1 MFNDIQV
8 GNLRPK
14 DKLYRVSDS
23 HGLCIEINPNGSKLW
38 RHRYRFNN
46 KATMMSLGTYPEVS
60 LLDARQARDRN
71 KQLLKQGLNP
81 KFTKIYNYRDNPD
94 EISFKG
100 MFFNWLNNKKEEW
113 TTGYAEDIL
122 QRANSYLLPIIGKMP
137 IDEIS
142 SPDMLKLL
150 LEIQDKG
157 FLDTLQKVKG
167 IANGVFSHSVG
178 MGIITVNPV
187 RDLPNDIFKKKPIKH
202 HATITDPHEIG
213 LLLNML
219 DKHIGS
225 DEVNAAL
232 TIAPH
237 VFLKPGELT
246 GLLWNEVDFHTRLI
260 RINANRMKTK
270 KVHFVPMSIQVLATL
285 KNLSQI
291 DTGSDYVFPTPRN
304 RNASITTN
312 ALLVAIRSLGI
323 DKFTFTTH
331 GFRSMA
337 STRLN
342 ELGYRVDIIELQ
354 LAHTQSNTVRV
365 VYNRNEHLEERRT
378 MMQDWSDYL
387 TTLKGIA
394 PSTNNS
400 NSVNNTM
407 EQYRKSKRKTFSR
420 LTI

>member
-1 MFNDIQV
+1 MLNDTQV
-8 GNLRPK
+8 RNLRPK
-14 DKLYRVSDS
+14 HKLYRVSDS

-38 RHRYRFNN
+38 RHRYRFNY
-46 KATMMSLGTYPEVS
+46 KATMMSLGAYPEVS

-71 KQLLKQGLNP
+71 KQLLKGLNP
-81 KFTKIYNYRDNPD
+81 KRPKIDSYRDNPD

-100 MFFNWLNNKKEEW
+100 MFFNWLNNKKDEW
-113 TTGYAEDIL
+113 TPGYAEDIL

-142 SPDMLKLL
+142 SPIMLKLL

-157 FLDTLQKVKG
+157 LLDTLQKVKG

-187 RDLPNDIFKKKPIKH
+187 RDLPNDIFKKKLIKQ
-202 HATITDPHEIG
+202 HATITDPKEIG

-219 DKHIGS
+219 DQHIGS

-237 VFLKPGELT
+237 VFLRPGELT
-246 GLLWNEVDFHTRLI
+246 GLLWSEVDFHARLI
-260 RINANRMKTK
+260 RINAERMKMK
-270 KVHFVPMSIQVLATL
+270 KVHLVPMSNQVLTTL

-304 RNASITTN
+304 KNASITTN

-331 GFRSMA
+331 GFRHMA
-337 STRLN
+337 SIRLN
-342 ELGYRVDIIELQ
+342 ELGYRADIIELQ
-354 LAHTQSNTVRV
+354 LAHSKSNTVRAA
-365 VYNRNEHLEERRT
+365 YNHSDHIEERRT
-378 MMQDWSDYL
+378 MMQEWSDHL
-387 TTLKGIA
+387 AKLKDITPSLSLDNATTIDE
-394 PSTNNS
+394 
-400 NSVNNTM
+400 TM
-407 EQYRKSKRKTFSR
+407 EQYRKSKRKT
-420 LTI
+420 I

>member
-1 MFNDIQV
+1 MLDDTQV
-8 GNLRPK
+8 RNLRPK
-14 DKLYRVSDS
+14 HKLYRVSDS

-46 KATMMSLGTYPEVS
+46 KATMKALGTYPEVS

-71 KQLLKQGLNP
+71 KQLLKGLNP
-81 KFTKIYNYRDNPD
+81 KRPKIDSYRDNPD

-100 MFFNWLNNKKEEW
+100 MFFNWLNNKKDEW
-113 TTGYAEDIL
+113 TPGYAEDIL

-142 SPDMLKLL
+142 SPIMLKLL

-157 FLDTLQKVKG
+157 LLDTLQKVKG

-202 HATITDPHEIG
+202 HATITDPKEIG
-213 LLLNML
+213 LLLHML

-237 VFLKPGELT
+237 VFLRPGELT
-246 GLLWNEVDFHTRLI
+246 GLLWSEVDFQARLI
-260 RINANRMKTK
+260 RINAERMKMK
-270 KVHFVPMSIQVLATL
+270 KVHLVPMSNQVLITL

-304 RNASITTN
+304 KNASITTN

-331 GFRSMA
+331 GFRHMA
-337 STRLN
+337 SIRLN
-342 ELGYRVDIIELQ
+342 ELGYRADIIELQ
-354 LAHTQSNTVRV
+354 LAHSKSNTVRAA
-365 VYNRNEHLEERRT
+365 YNHSNHIEERRT
-378 MMQDWSDYL
+378 MMQEWSDHLAKLKYITPSL
-387 TTLKGIA
+387 SLDNATTIDE
-394 PSTNNS
+394 
-400 NSVNNTM
+400 TM
-407 EQYRKSKRKTFSR
+407 EQYRKSKRKT
-420 LTI
+420 I

>member
-1 MFNDIQV
+1 MLDDTQV
-8 GNLRPK
+8 RNLRPK
-14 DKLYRVSDS
+14 HKLYRVSDS

-46 KATMMSLGTYPEVS
+46 KATMKALGTYPEVS

-81 KFTKIYNYRDNPD
+81 KRPKIDNYRDNPD

-100 MFFNWLNNKKEEW
+100 MFFNWLNNKKDEW
-113 TTGYAEDIL
+113 TPGYAEDIL

-142 SPDMLKLL
+142 SPIMLKLL

-157 FLDTLQKVKG
+157 LLDTLQKVKG

-202 HATITDPHEIG
+202 HATITDPKEIG
-213 LLLNML
+213 LLLHML

-237 VFLKPGELT
+237 VFLRPGELT
-246 GLLWNEVDFHTRLI
+246 GLLWSEVDFHARLI
-260 RINANRMKTK
+260 RINAERMKMK
-270 KVHFVPMSIQVLATL
+270 KVHLVPMSNQVLTTL

-304 RNASITTN
+304 KNASITTN

-331 GFRSMA
+331 GFRHMA
-337 STRLN
+337 SIRLN
-342 ELGYRVDIIELQ
+342 ELGYRADIIELQ
-354 LAHTQSNTVRV
+354 LAHSKSNTVRAA
-365 VYNRNEHLEERRT
+365 YNHSDHIEERRT
-378 MMQDWSDYL
+378 MMQEWSDHL
-387 TTLKGIA
+387 AKLKDITPSLSLDNATTIDE
-394 PSTNNS
+394 
-400 NSVNNTM
+400 TM
-407 EQYRKSKRKTFSR
+407 EQYRKSKRKT
-420 LTI
+420 I

>member
-1 MFNDIQV
+1 MLNDTQII
-8 GNLRPK
+8 NFIPK

-46 KATMMSLGTYPEVS
+46 KATMIALGSYPEIS
-60 LLDARQARDRN
+60 LPDARQARDRN

-81 KFTKIYNYRDNPD
+81 KHPKIDSHNDNPD

-100 MFFNWLNNKKEEW
+100 MFLNWLNNKKKEW
-113 TTGYAEDIL
+113 SPTYAEDTL
-122 QRANSYLLPIIGKMP
+122 QRANNYLLPFIGEMP

-150 LEIQDKG
+150 LQIQDKG
-157 FLDTLQKVKG
+157 LLDTLQKVKG

-178 MGIITVNPV
+178 MGIIRVNPV

-202 HATITDPHEIG
+202 HATITDPQEIG

-237 VFLKPGELT
+237 VFLRPGELT
-246 GLLWNEVDFHTRLI
+246 GLLWSEVDFQARLI
-260 RINANRMKTK
+260 RINAKRMKTNQ
-270 KVHFVPMSIQVLATL
+270 VHLVPISTQVFTTL

-291 DTGSDYVFPTPRN
+291 NTGSDYVFPTPRN
-304 RNASITTN
+304 NNASITTN

-331 GFRSMA
+331 GFRHMA
-337 STRLN
+337 VIRLN
-342 ELGYRVDIIELQ
+342 ELGYRTDVIELQ
-354 LAHTQSNTVRV
+354 LAHKKSNIVTST
-365 VYNRNEHLEERRT
+365 YNYSNLLEERRT
-378 MMQDWSDYL
+378 MMQEWSDHL
-387 TTLKGIA
+387 IELKEITPSLSLNSATTIDE
-394 PSTNNS
+394 
-400 NSVNNTM
+400 TM
-407 EQYRKSKRKTFSR
+407 EQYRKSKRKT
-420 LTI
+420 

>member
-1 MFNDIQV
+1 MLNDTQV
-8 GNLRPK
+8 RNLRPK
-14 DKLYRVSDS
+14 HKLYRVSDS

-46 KATMMSLGTYPEVS
+46 KATMMALGAYLEVS

-71 KQLLKQGLNP
+71 KQLLKGLNP
-81 KFTKIYNYRDNPD
+81 KRPKIDSYRDNPD

-100 MFFNWLNNKKEEW
+100 MFFNWLNNKKDEW
-113 TTGYAEDIL
+113 TLGYAEDTV

-142 SPDMLKLL
+142 SPIMLKLL

-157 FLDTLQKVKG
+157 LLDTLQKVKG

-202 HATITDPHEIG
+202 HATITDPKEIG
-213 LLLNML
+213 LLLHML

-237 VFLKPGELT
+237 VFLRPGELT
-246 GLLWNEVDFHTRLI
+246 GLLWSEVDFHARLI
-260 RINANRMKTK
+260 RINAERMKMK
-270 KVHFVPMSIQVLATL
+270 KVHLVPMSNQVLTTL

-304 RNASITTN
+304 KNASITTN

-331 GFRSMA
+331 GFRHMA
-337 STRLN
+337 SIRLN
-342 ELGYRVDIIELQ
+342 ELGYRADIIELQ
-354 LAHTQSNTVRV
+354 LAHSKSNTVRAA
-365 VYNRNEHLEERRT
+365 YNHSDHIEERRT
-378 MMQDWSDYL
+378 MMQEWSDHL
-387 TTLKGIA
+387 AKLKDKTPSLSLSKATTIDE
-394 PSTNNS
+394 
-400 NSVNNTM
+400 TM
-407 EQYRKSKRKTFSR
+407 EQYRKSKRKT
-420 LTI
+420 I

>member
-1 MFNDIQV
+1 MLNDTQV
-8 GNLRPK
+8 RNLRPK
-14 DKLYRVSDS
+14 HKLYRVSDS

-46 KATMMSLGTYPEVS
+46 KATMMALGTYLEVS

-71 KQLLKQGLNP
+71 KQLLKQGINP
-81 KFTKIYNYRDNPD
+81 KFPKIYSYRDNPD

-100 MFFNWLNNKKEEW
+100 MFLNWLNNKKDEW
-113 TTGYAEDIL
+113 TPGYAEDTV

-137 IDEIS
+137 IDQIN
-142 SPDMLKLL
+142 SPIMLKLL
-150 LEIQDKG
+150 LEIQDKEL
-157 FLDTLQKVKG
+157 LDTLQKVKG

-202 HATITDPHEIG
+202 HATITDPKEIG

-219 DKHIGS
+219 DQHIGS

-237 VFLKPGELT
+237 VFLRPGELT
-246 GLLWNEVDFHTRLI
+246 GLLWSEVDFHARLI
-260 RINANRMKTK
+260 RINAERMKMK
-270 KVHFVPMSIQVLATL
+270 KVHLVPMSYQVLTTL

-304 RNASITTN
+304 KNASITTN

-331 GFRSMA
+331 GFRHMA
-337 STRLN
+337 SIRLN
-342 ELGYRVDIIELQ
+342 ELGYRADIIELQ
-354 LAHTQSNTVRV
+354 LAHTKSNTVKAA
-365 VYNRNEHLEERRT
+365 YNHSDHIEERIT
-378 MMQDWSDYL
+378 IMQEWSDYL
-387 TTLKGIA
+387 AKLKDTT
-394 PSTNNS
+394 PSLSLSKATTIDE
-400 NSVNNTM
+400 TM
-407 EQYRKSKRKTFSR
+407 EQYRKSKRKT
-420 LTI
+420 I

>member
-1 MFNDIQV
+1 MLNDTQII
-8 GNLRPK
+8 NFRPK

-46 KATMMSLGTYPEVS
+46 KATMMSLGTYPEIS

-81 KFTKIYNYRDNPD
+81 KQPKIDNYRRDNPD

-100 MFFNWLNNKKEEW
+100 MFFNWLNNKKHDW
-113 TTGYAEDIL
+113 TPGYAEDTL

-150 LEIQDKG
+150 LEIQEKG
-157 FLDTLQKVKG
+157 LLDTLQKVKG
-167 IANGVFSHSVG
+167 IANSVFAHSVG

-187 RDLPNDIFKKKPIKH
+187 RDLPSDIFKRKPIRH
-202 HATITDPHEIG
+202 HATITDPKEIG

-232 TIAPH
+232 AIAPH
-237 VFLKPGELT
+237 VFLRPGELT
-246 GLLWNEVDFHTRLI
+246 GLLWSEVDFHERLI
-260 RINANRMKTK
+260 CINAERMKTK
-270 KVHFVPMSIQVLATL
+270 KVHLVPMSTQVFTTL

-291 DTGSDYVFPTPRN
+291 NTGSDYVFPTPRN
-304 RNASITTN
+304 KNASITTN

-323 DKFTFTTH
+323 DKFTFTTD
-331 GFRSMA
+331 GFRHMA
-337 STRLN
+337 GIRLN
-342 ELGYRVDIIELQ
+342 ELGYRTDIIELQ
-354 LAHTQSNTVRV
+354 LAHTTSNAVRV
-365 VYNRNEHLEERRT
+365 AYDHSNLIEERRT
-378 MMQDWSDYL
+378 MMQEWSDHL
-387 TTLKGIA
+387 IELKDTT
-394 PSTNNS
+394 PSLSLS
-400 NSVNNTM
+400 NATTIDETM
-407 EQYRKSKRKTFSR
+407 EQYRKSKRKTF
-420 LTI
+420 

>member
-1 MFNDIQV
+1 MLNDTQII
-8 GNLRPK
+8 NFRSK

-23 HGLCIEINPNGSKLW
+23 QGLCIEINPNGSKLW

-46 KATMMSLGTYPEVS
+46 KATMLALGTYPEIS

-81 KFTKIYNYRDNPD
+81 KNTKINNYRDNPN

-100 MFFNWLNNKKEEW
+100 MFLNWLNNKKDEW
-113 TTGYAEDIL
+113 SPGYAEDTL
-122 QRANSYLLPIIGKMP
+122 QRANSYLLPVIGEMP
-137 IDEIS
+137 IDKIS

-150 LEIQDKG
+150 LEIQDRG

-187 RDLPNDIFKKKPIKH
+187 RDLPSDIFKRKPIQH
-202 HATITDPHEIG
+202 HATITDPKEIG

-232 TIAPH
+232 KIAPH
-237 VFLKPGELT
+237 VFLRPGELT
-246 GLLWNEVDFHTRLI
+246 GLLWREVDFQERLI
-260 RINANRMKTK
+260 CINAERMKTK
-270 KVHFVPMSIQVLATL
+270 KVHLVPMSTEVFTTL

-291 DTGSDYVFPTPRN
+291 NTGSDFVFPTPRN
-304 RNASITTN
+304 KNVSITTN

-331 GFRSMA
+331 GFRHMA
-337 STRLN
+337 SIRLN
-342 ELGYRVDIIELQ
+342 ELGYRTDIIELQ
-354 LAHTQSNTVRV
+354 LAHTKSNIVTSA
-365 VYNRNEHLEERRT
+365 YNYSNFIEERRT
-378 MMQDWSDYL
+378 MMQEWSDYL
-387 TTLKGIA
+387 IELKDTT
-394 PSTNNS
+394 PSLNNATTIDE
-400 NSVNNTM
+400 TM
-407 EQYRKSKRKTFSR
+407 EQYRKSKRKTF
-420 LTI
+420 

>member
-1 MFNDIQV
+1 MLDDTQV
-8 GNLRPK
+8 RNLRPK
-14 DKLYRVSDS
+14 HKLYRVSDS

-46 KATMMSLGTYPEVS
+46 KATMMALGAYLEVS

-81 KFTKIYNYRDNPD
+81 KRPKIDNYRDNPD

-100 MFFNWLNNKKEEW
+100 MFFNWLNNKKDEW
-113 TTGYAEDIL
+113 TPGYAEDIL

-142 SPDMLKLL
+142 SPIMLKLL

-157 FLDTLQKVKG
+157 LLDTLQKVKG

-187 RDLPNDIFKKKPIKH
+187 RDLPNDIFKKKLIKQ
-202 HATITDPHEIG
+202 HATITDPKEIG

-219 DKHIGS
+219 DQHIGS

-237 VFLKPGELT
+237 VFLRPGELT
-246 GLLWNEVDFHTRLI
+246 GLLWSEVDFHARLI
-260 RINANRMKTK
+260 RINAERMKMK
-270 KVHFVPMSIQVLATL
+270 KVHLVPMSNQVLTTL

-304 RNASITTN
+304 KNASITTN

-331 GFRSMA
+331 GFRHMA
-337 STRLN
+337 SIRLN
-342 ELGYRVDIIELQ
+342 ELGYRADIIELQ
-354 LAHTQSNTVRV
+354 LAHTKSNTVKAA
-365 VYNRNEHLEERRT
+365 YNHSDHIEERRT
-378 MMQDWSDYL
+378 MMQEWSDHL
-387 TTLKGIA
+387 AKLKDITPSLSLDNATTIDE
-394 PSTNNS
+394 
-400 NSVNNTM
+400 TM
-407 EQYRKSKRKTFSR
+407 EQYRKSKRKT
-420 LTI
+420 I

>member
-1 MFNDIQV
+1 MLNDTQV
-8 GNLRPK
+8 RNLKPK
-14 DKLYRVSDS
+14 HKLYRVSDS

-46 KATMMSLGTYPEVS
+46 KATMKALGTYPEVS

-71 KQLLKQGLNP
+71 KQLLKGLNP
-81 KFTKIYNYRDNPD
+81 KRPKIDSYRDNPD

-100 MFFNWLNNKKEEW
+100 MFFNWLNNKKDEW
-113 TTGYAEDIL
+113 TPGYAEDIL

-142 SPDMLKLL
+142 SPIMLKLL

-157 FLDTLQKVKG
+157 LLDTLQKVKG

-187 RDLPNDIFKKKPIKH
+187 RDLPNDIFKKKLIKQ
-202 HATITDPHEIG
+202 HATITDPKEIG

-219 DKHIGS
+219 DQHIGS

-237 VFLKPGELT
+237 VFLRPGELT
-246 GLLWNEVDFHTRLI
+246 GLLWSEVDFHARLI
-260 RINANRMKTK
+260 RINAERMKMK
-270 KVHFVPMSIQVLATL
+270 KVHLVPISNQVLTTL

-304 RNASITTN
+304 KNASITTN

-331 GFRSMA
+331 GFRHMA
-337 STRLN
+337 SIRLN
-342 ELGYRVDIIELQ
+342 ELGYRADIIELQ
-354 LAHTQSNTVRV
+354 LAHSKSNTVKAA
-365 VYNRNEHLEERRT
+365 YNHSDHIEERRT
-378 MMQDWSDYL
+378 MMQEWSDHL
-387 TTLKGIA
+387 AKLKDITPSLSLDNATTIDE
-394 PSTNNS
+394 
-400 NSVNNTM
+400 TM
-407 EQYRKSKRKTFSR
+407 EQYRKSKRKT
-420 LTI
+420 I

>member
-1 MFNDIQV
+1 MLNDTQV
-8 GNLRPK
+8 RNLRPK
-14 DKLYRVSDS
+14 HKLYRVSDS

-46 KATMMSLGTYPEVS
+46 KATMKALGTYPEVS

-81 KFTKIYNYRDNPD
+81 KRPKIDNYRDNPD

-100 MFFNWLNNKKEEW
+100 MFFNWLNNKKDEW
-113 TTGYAEDIL
+113 TPGYAEDIL

-142 SPDMLKLL
+142 SPIMLKLL

-157 FLDTLQKVKG
+157 LLDTLQKVKG

-202 HATITDPHEIG
+202 HATITDPQEIG

-237 VFLKPGELT
+237 VFLRPGELT
-246 GLLWNEVDFHTRLI
+246 GLLWSEVDFHARLI
-260 RINANRMKTK
+260 RINAERMKMK
-270 KVHFVPMSIQVLATL
+270 KVHLVPMSNQVLTTL

-304 RNASITTN
+304 KNASITTN

-331 GFRSMA
+331 GFRHMA
-337 STRLN
+337 SIRLN
-342 ELGYRVDIIELQ
+342 ELGYRADIIELQ
-354 LAHTQSNTVRV
+354 LAHSKSNTVRAA
-365 VYNRNEHLEERRT
+365 YNHSDHIEERRT
-378 MMQDWSDYL
+378 MMQEWSDHL
-387 TTLKGIA
+387 AKLKDITPSLSLDNATTIDE
-394 PSTNNS
+394 
-400 NSVNNTM
+400 TM
-407 EQYRKSKRKTFSR
+407 EQYRKSKRKT
-420 LTI
+420 I

>member
-1 MFNDIQV
+1 MLNDTQII
-8 GNLRPK
+8 NFKSK

-46 KATMMSLGTYPEVS
+46 KATMLALGTYPEIS
-60 LLDARQARDRN
+60 LPDARQARDRN

-81 KFTKIYNYRDNPD
+81 KNKKIDNYRDNPD

-100 MFFNWLNNKKEEW
+100 MFHNWLNNKKDEW
-113 TTGYAEDIL
+113 SPGYAEDTL
-122 QRANSYLLPIIGKMP
+122 QRANNYLLPNIGEMP

-142 SPDMLKLL
+142 SPDMLNLL

-157 FLDTLQKVKG
+157 LLDTLQKVKG

-187 RDLPNDIFKKKPIKH
+187 RDLPSDIFKRKPIQH
-202 HATITDPHEIG
+202 HATITDPKEIG

-232 TIAPH
+232 KIAPH
-237 VFLKPGELT
+237 VFLRPGELT
-246 GLLWNEVDFHTRLI
+246 GLLWSEVDFEERLI
-260 RINANRMKTK
+260 RINAERMKTK
-270 KVHFVPMSIQVLATL
+270 KVHLVPMSTQVFTTL

-291 DTGSDYVFPTPRN
+291 NTGSDYVFPTPRN
-304 RNASITTN
+304 KNASITTN

-323 DKFTFTTH
+323 DKFTFTTD
-331 GFRSMA
+331 GFRHMA
-337 STRLN
+337 GIRLN
-342 ELGYRVDIIELQ
+342 ELGYRTDIIELQ
-354 LAHTQSNTVRV
+354 LAHGKSNTIIAAD
-365 VYNRNEHLEERRT
+365 NHSNLIEERST
-378 MMQDWSDYL
+378 MMQEWSNHL
-387 TTLKGIA
+387 IELKDST
-394 PSTNNS
+394 PSLSNATNIDE
-400 NSVNNTM
+400 TM
-407 EQYRKSKRKTFSR
+407 EQYRKSKRKTF
-420 LTI
+420 

>member
-1 MFNDIQV
+1 MLNDTQII
-8 GNLRPK
+8 NFKPK

-46 KATMMSLGTYPEVS
+46 KATMLALGTYPEIS

-81 KFTKIYNYRDNPD
+81 KKKKIDNYRDNPD

-100 MFFNWLNNKKEEW
+100 MFLNWLNNKKDEW
-113 TTGYAEDIL
+113 SPGYAEDTL
-122 QRANSYLLPIIGKMP
+122 QRANSYLLPNIGEMP

-142 SPDMLKLL
+142 SQDMLKLL

-157 FLDTLQKVKG
+157 LLDTLQKVKG

-187 RDLPNDIFKKKPIKH
+187 RDLPSDIFKRKPIQH
-202 HATITDPHEIG
+202 HATITDPKEIG

-232 TIAPH
+232 KIAPH

-246 GLLWNEVDFHTRLI
+246 GLLWSEVDFEERLI
-260 RINANRMKTK
+260 RINAERMKTK
-270 KVHFVPMSIQVLATL
+270 KVHLVPMSTQVFTTL

-291 DTGSDYVFPTPRN
+291 NTGSDYVFPTPRN
-304 RNASITTN
+304 KNASITTN

-331 GFRSMA
+331 GFRHMA
-337 STRLN
+337 SIRLN
-342 ELGYRVDIIELQ
+342 ELGYRTDIIELQ
-354 LAHTQSNTVRV
+354 LAHSKSNTIIAAD
-365 VYNRNEHLEERRT
+365 NHSNLIEERST
-378 MMQDWSDYL
+378 MMQEWSDHL
-387 TTLKGIA
+387 IELKDSTPSLSSATTIDE
-394 PSTNNS
+394 
-400 NSVNNTM
+400 TM
-407 EQYRKSKRKTFSR
+407 EQYRKSKRKTF
-420 LTI
+420 

>member
-1 MFNDIQV
+1 MLDDTQV
-8 GNLRPK
+8 RNLRPK
-14 DKLYRVSDS
+14 KKLYRVSDS

-46 KATMMSLGTYPEVS
+46 KATMMALGTYPEVS

-81 KFTKIYNYRDNPD
+81 KRPKIDNYRDNPD

-100 MFFNWLNNKKEEW
+100 MFFNWLNNKKDEW
-113 TTGYAEDIL
+113 TPGYAEDIL

-142 SPDMLKLL
+142 SPIMLKLL

-157 FLDTLQKVKG
+157 LLDTLQKVKG

-187 RDLPNDIFKKKPIKH
+187 RDLPNDIFKKKLIKQ
-202 HATITDPHEIG
+202 HATITDPKEIG

-219 DKHIGS
+219 DQHIGS

-237 VFLKPGELT
+237 VFLRPGELT
-246 GLLWNEVDFHTRLI
+246 GLLWSEVDFHARLI
-260 RINANRMKTK
+260 RINSERMKMK
-270 KVHFVPMSIQVLATL
+270 KVHLVPMSNQVLTTL

-342 ELGYRVDIIELQ
+342 ELGYRADIIELQ
-354 LAHTQSNTVRV
+354 LAHTQSNTVRA

-387 TTLKGIA
+387 TKLKGMA
-394 PSTNNS
+394 PSAS
-400 NSVNNTM
+400 NSTSVNETM
-407 EQYRKSKRKTFSR
+407 EQYRKSKRKTF
-420 LTI
+420 

>member
-1 MFNDIQV
+1 MLNDTQV
-8 GNLRPK
+8 RNLRPK
-14 DKLYRVSDS
+14 HKLYRVSDS

-46 KATMMSLGTYPEVS
+46 KATMMALGTYLEVS

-81 KFTKIYNYRDNPD
+81 KRPKIDNYRDNPD

-100 MFFNWLNNKKEEW
+100 MFFNWLNNKKDEW
-113 TTGYAEDIL
+113 TPGYAEDIL

-142 SPDMLKLL
+142 SPIMLKLL

-157 FLDTLQKVKG
+157 LLDTLQKVKG

-187 RDLPNDIFKKKPIKH
+187 RDLPNDIFKKKLIKQ
-202 HATITDPHEIG
+202 HATITDPKEIG

-219 DKHIGS
+219 DQHIGS

-237 VFLKPGELT
+237 VFLRPGELT
-246 GLLWNEVDFHTRLI
+246 GLLWSEVDFHARLI
-260 RINANRMKTK
+260 RINAERMKMK
-270 KVHFVPMSIQVLATL
+270 KVHLVPMSNQVLITL

-304 RNASITTN
+304 KNASITTN

-331 GFRSMA
+331 GFRHMA
-337 STRLN
+337 SIRLN
-342 ELGYRVDIIELQ
+342 ELGYRADIIELQ
-354 LAHTQSNTVRV
+354 LAHTKSNTVKAA
-365 VYNRNEHLEERRT
+365 YNHSDHIEERRT
-378 MMQDWSDYL
+378 MMQEWSDHL
-387 TTLKGIA
+387 AKLKDITPSLSLDNATTIDE
-394 PSTNNS
+394 
-400 NSVNNTM
+400 TM
-407 EQYRKSKRKTFSR
+407 EQYRKSKRKT
-420 LTI
+420 I

>member
-1 MFNDIQV
+1 MLNDTQV
-8 GNLRPK
+8 RNLRPK
-14 DKLYRVSDS
+14 HKLYRVSDS

-46 KATMMSLGTYPEVS
+46 KATMMALGAYPEVS

-71 KQLLKQGLNP
+71 KQLLKGLNP
-81 KFTKIYNYRDNPD
+81 KRPKIDSYRDNPD

-100 MFFNWLNNKKEEW
+100 MFFNWLNNKKDEW
-113 TTGYAEDIL
+113 TPGYAEDIL

-137 IDEIS
+137 IDEIN
-142 SPDMLKLL
+142 SPIMLKLL

-157 FLDTLQKVKG
+157 LLDTLQKVKS

-202 HATITDPHEIG
+202 HATITDPKEIG
-213 LLLNML
+213 LLLHML

-237 VFLKPGELT
+237 VFLRPGELT
-246 GLLWNEVDFHTRLI
+246 GLLWSEVDFHARLI
-260 RINANRMKTK
+260 RINAERMKMK
-270 KVHFVPMSIQVLATL
+270 KVHLVPMSNQVLTTL

-291 DTGSDYVFPTPRN
+291 DTGSDYIFPTPRN
-304 RNASITTN
+304 KNASITTN

-331 GFRSMA
+331 GFRHMA
-337 STRLN
+337 SIRLN
-342 ELGYRVDIIELQ
+342 ELGYRADIIELQ
-354 LAHTQSNTVRV
+354 LAHSKSNTVRAA
-365 VYNRNEHLEERRT
+365 YNHSDHIEERRT
-378 MMQDWSDYL
+378 MMQEWSDHLAKLKYITPSL
-387 TTLKGIA
+387 SLDNATTIDE
-394 PSTNNS
+394 
-400 NSVNNTM
+400 TM
-407 EQYRKSKRKTFSR
+407 EQYRKSKRKT
-420 LTI
+420 I

>member
-1 MFNDIQV
+1 MLDDTQIR
-8 GNLRPK
+8 NLRPK
-14 DKLYRVSDS
+14 HKLYRVSDS

-46 KATMMSLGTYPEVS
+46 KATMMALGTYPEIS

-71 KQLLKQGLNP
+71 KRLLKQGLNP
-81 KFTKIYNYRDNPD
+81 KRPKIDNYRDNPD

-100 MFFNWLNNKKEEW
+100 MFFNWLNNKKDEW
-113 TTGYAEDIL
+113 TPGYAEDIL

-142 SPDMLKLL
+142 SPIMLKLL

-157 FLDTLQKVKG
+157 LLDTLQKVKG

-187 RDLPNDIFKKKPIKH
+187 RDLPNDIFKKKLIKQ
-202 HATITDPHEIG
+202 HATITDPKEIG

-219 DKHIGS
+219 DQHIGS

-237 VFLKPGELT
+237 VFLRPGELT
-246 GLLWNEVDFHTRLI
+246 GLLWSEVDFHARLI
-260 RINANRMKTK
+260 RINAERMKMK
-270 KVHFVPMSIQVLATL
+270 KVHLVPMSNQVLTTL
-285 KNLSQI
+285 KNLSQF

-304 RNASITTN
+304 KNASITTN

-331 GFRSMA
+331 GFRHMA
-337 STRLN
+337 SIRLN
-342 ELGYRVDIIELQ
+342 ELGYRADIIELQ
-354 LAHTQSNTVRV
+354 LAHSKSNTVRAA
-365 VYNRNEHLEERRT
+365 YNHSDHIEERRT
-378 MMQDWSDYL
+378 MMQEWSDHL
-387 TTLKGIA
+387 AKLKDTT
-394 PSTNNS
+394 PSLSLSLSKATTIDE
-400 NSVNNTM
+400 TM
-407 EQYRKSKRKTFSR
+407 EQYRKSKRKT
-420 LTI
+420 I

>member
-1 MFNDIQV
+1 MLNDTQLR
-8 GNLRPK
+8 NLTPK
-14 DKLYRVSDS
+14 DKLYRLSDS

-46 KATMMSLGTYPEVS
+46 KATMMALGAYPEIS

-71 KQLLKQGLNP
+71 KKLLKQGLNP
-81 KFTKIYNYRDNPD
+81 KFTKIDNNGDNPD

-100 MFFNWLNNKKEEW
+100 MFFNWLNNKKDEW
-113 TTGYAEDIL
+113 TPGYAEDTL
-122 QRANSYLLPIIGKMP
+122 QRGSSYLLPTIGQMP

-157 FLDTLQKVKG
+157 LLDTLQKVKG

-187 RDLPNDIFKKKPIKH
+187 RDLPNDIFQKNPIKH
-202 HATITDPHEIG
+202 HATITDPQEIG

-219 DKHIGS
+219 DNHIGS
-225 DEVNAAL
+225 DEVHAAL
-232 TIAPH
+232 TLSPH
-237 VFLKPGELT
+237 LFLRPGELT
-246 GLLWNEVDFHTRLI
+246 GILWSEVDFHAKLI
-260 RINANRMKTK
+260 RINADRMKTK
-270 KVHFVPMSIQVLATL
+270 KVHLVPMSTQVLATL

-291 DTGSDYVFPTPRN
+291 DTGSDYVFSTPRN

-323 DKFTFTTH
+323 DQFTFTTH

-342 ELGYRVDIIELQ
+342 ELGYRTDVIELQ
-354 LAHTQSNTVRV
+354 LAHSQSNTVRA
-365 VYNRNEHLEERRT
+365 VYNHNEYLEERRT
-378 MMQDWSDYL
+378 MMQDWSDHL
-387 TTLKGIA
+387 TKLKDIA
-394 PSTNNS
+394 PSTSNS
-400 NSVNNTM
+400 NSVNETM
-407 EQYRKSKRKTFSR
+407 EQYRKSKRKAF
-420 LTI
+420 

>member
-1 MFNDIQV
+1 MLNDTQIIDFK
-8 GNLRPK
+8 PK

-46 KATMMSLGTYPEVS
+46 KATMLALGTYPEIS

-71 KQLLKQGLNP
+71 KKLLKQGLNP
-81 KFTKIYNYRDNPD
+81 KNKKIDNYRDNPD

-100 MFFNWLNNKKEEW
+100 MFHNWLNNKKDEW
-113 TTGYAEDIL
+113 TPGYSEDTL
-122 QRANSYLLPIIGKMP
+122 QRANSYLLPNIGKMP

-142 SPDMLKLL
+142 SQDMLNLL

-157 FLDTLQKVKG
+157 LLDTLQKVKG

-187 RDLPNDIFKKKPIKH
+187 RDLPSDIFKRKPTQH
-202 HATITDPHEIG
+202 HATITDPKEIG

-232 TIAPH
+232 KIAPH
-237 VFLKPGELT
+237 VFLRPGVLT
-246 GLLWNEVDFHTRLI
+246 GLLWSEVDFQERLI
-260 RINANRMKTK
+260 RINAERMKTK
-270 KVHFVPMSIQVLATL
+270 KVHLVPMSTQVFTTL

-291 DTGSDYVFPTPRN
+291 NTGSDYVFPTPRN
-304 RNASITTN
+304 KNASITTN

-323 DKFTFTTH
+323 DKFTFTTD
-331 GFRSMA
+331 GFRHMA
-337 STRLN
+337 GIRLN
-342 ELGYRVDIIELQ
+342 ELGYRTDIIELQ
-354 LAHTQSNTVRV
+354 LAHDKSNTIIAAG
-365 VYNRNEHLEERRT
+365 NHSNLIEERST
-378 MMQDWSDYL
+378 MMQEWSDHLIELKDL
-387 TTLKGIA
+387 T
-394 PSTNNS
+394 PSLSSATKIDES
-400 NSVNNTM
+400 M
-407 EQYRKSKRKTFSR
+407 EQYRKSKRKTF
-420 LTI
+420 

>member
-1 MFNDIQV
+1 MLNDIQLV
-8 GNLRPK
+8 ELKPK

-23 HGLCIEINPNGSKLW
+23 HGLCIEINPSGSKLW

-46 KATMMSLGTYPEVS
+46 KATMMSLGSYPEVS
-60 LLDARQARDRN
+60 LLDARQSRDRN
-71 KQLLKQGLNP
+71 NQLLKKGLNP
-81 KFTKIYNYRDNPD
+81 KIPKINNYRDNPD

-100 MFFNWLNNKKEEW
+100 MFFNWFNNKQYDW
-113 TTGYAEDIL
+113 THGYADDTL
-122 QRANSYLLPIIGKMP
+122 QRANLYLLPIIGKMP

-142 SPDMLKLL
+142 PPDMLKLL
-150 LEIQDKG
+150 FEIQEKG
-157 FLDTLQKVKG
+157 LLDTLQKVKG

-187 RDLPNDIFKKKPIKH
+187 RDLPNDIFKKKPKKH
-202 HATITDPHEIG
+202 HATITEPKEIG

-219 DKHIGS
+219 ENHIGS

-246 GLLWNEVDFHTRLI
+246 GLLWSEVDFHKRLI
-260 RINANRMKTK
+260 SINAERMKMK
-270 KVHFVPMSIQVLATL
+270 KVHLVPMSNQVLTTL

-304 RNASITTN
+304 KNVSITTN

-331 GFRSMA
+331 GFRLMA

-342 ELGYRVDIIELQ
+342 ELGYRADIIELQ
-354 LAHTQSNTVRV
+354 LAHTKPNTLRV
-365 VYNRNEHLEERRT
+365 AHNHEDNLEERRT
-378 MMQDWSDYL
+378 MMQEWSDYL
-387 TTLKGIA
+387 AKLKDTTPILSLSSATTSGD
-394 PSTNNS
+394 
-400 NSVNNTM
+400 TM
-407 EQYRKSKRKTFSR
+407 EQYRKSKRKTF
-420 LTI
+420 

>member
-1 MFNDIQV
+1 MLNDTQV
-8 GNLRPK
+8 RSYRSK

-46 KATMMSLGTYPEVS
+46 KATMVSLGTYPEIS
-60 LLDARQARDRN
+60 ILDARQARNRN

-81 KFTKIYNYRDNPD
+81 KYPKIHNNLDNPD

-100 MFFNWLNNKKEEW
+100 MFFNWLNSKKEEW
-113 TTGYAEDIL
+113 TPGYTEDTL
-122 QRANSYLLPIIGKMP
+122 QRANRYLLPIIGK
-137 IDEIS
+137 ISINEIS
-142 SPDMLKLL
+142 SPDVLKLL
-150 LEIQDKG
+150 LDIQDKG
-157 FLDTLQKVKG
+157 LLDTLQKVKS

-187 RDLPNDIFKKKPIKH
+187 RDLPHNIFKSKPNKQYP
-202 HATITDPHEIG
+202 TITDPKEIG

-219 DKHIGS
+219 DNHIGS

-237 VFLKPGELT
+237 VFLRPGELT
-246 GLLWNEVDFHTRLI
+246 GLLWSEVDFHARLI
-260 RINANRMKTK
+260 SINAERMKMK
-270 KVHFVPMSIQVLATL
+270 KVHLVPMSNQVLRSL

-304 RNASITTN
+304 KNASITTN

-331 GFRSMA
+331 GFRLMA

-342 ELGYRVDIIELQ
+342 ELGYRADIIELQ
-354 LAHTQSNTVRV
+354 LAHTKPNTLRV
-365 VYNRNEHLEERRT
+365 AHNHEDNLEERRT
-378 MMQDWSDYL
+378 MMQEWSDYL
-387 TTLKGIA
+387 EKIKDET
-394 PSTNNS
+394 PSLS
-400 NSVNNTM
+400 LSSAISSDDTM
-407 EQYRKSKRKTFSR
+407 EQYRKSKRKTF
-420 LTI
+420 

>member
-1 MFNDIQV
+1 MLNDTQV
-8 GNLRPK
+8 RNLRPK
-14 DKLYRVSDS
+14 HKLYRVSDS

-46 KATMMSLGTYPEVS
+46 KATMKALGTYPEVS

-71 KQLLKQGLNP
+71 KQLLKGLNP
-81 KFTKIYNYRDNPD
+81 KRPKIDSYRDNPD

-100 MFFNWLNNKKEEW
+100 MFLNWINNKKVEW
-113 TTGYAEDIL
+113 TPGYAEDIL

-137 IDEIS
+137 IDKIS
-142 SPDMLKLL
+142 STIMLKLL

-157 FLDTLQKVKG
+157 LLDTLQKVKG
-167 IANGVFSHSVG
+167 IANSVFSHSVG

-187 RDLPNDIFKKKPIKH
+187 RDLPNDIFKKKLIKQ
-202 HATITDPHEIG
+202 HATITDPKEIG

-219 DKHIGS
+219 DQHIGS

-237 VFLKPGELT
+237 VFLRPGELT
-246 GLLWNEVDFHTRLI
+246 GLLWSEVDFHARLI

-270 KVHFVPMSIQVLATL
+270 KVHLVPMSNQVLTTL

-304 RNASITTN
+304 KNASITTN

-331 GFRSMA
+331 GFRHMA
-337 STRLN
+337 SIRLN
-342 ELGYRVDIIELQ
+342 ELGYRADIIELQ
-354 LAHTQSNTVRV
+354 LAHTQSNTVRA

-387 TTLKGIA
+387 TKLKGIA
-394 PSTNNS
+394 PSTSNS
-400 NSVNNTM
+400 NSVNETM
-407 EQYRKSKRKTFSR
+407 EQYRKSKRKTF
-420 LTI
+420 

>member
-1 MFNDIQV
+1 MLNDTQV
-8 GNLRPK
+8 RNLRPK
-14 DKLYRVSDS
+14 HKLYRVSDS

-46 KATMMSLGTYPEVS
+46 KATMKALGAYPEVS

-81 KFTKIYNYRDNPD
+81 KRPKIDNYRDNPD

-100 MFFNWLNNKKEEW
+100 MFFNWLNNKKDEW
-113 TTGYAEDIL
+113 TPGYAEDTL

-137 IDEIS
+137 IDEIN
-142 SPDMLKLL
+142 SPIMLKLL

-157 FLDTLQKVKG
+157 LLDTLQKVKG

-187 RDLPNDIFKKKPIKH
+187 RDLPNDIFKKKLIKQ
-202 HATITDPHEIG
+202 HATITDPKEIG

-219 DKHIGS
+219 DQHIGS

-237 VFLKPGELT
+237 VFLRPGELT
-246 GLLWNEVDFHTRLI
+246 GLLWSEVDFHARLI
-260 RINANRMKTK
+260 RINSDRMKMK
-270 KVHFVPMSIQVLATL
+270 KVHLVPMSNQVLTTL

-304 RNASITTN
+304 KNASITTN

-331 GFRSMA
+331 GFRHMA
-337 STRLN
+337 SIRLN
-342 ELGYRVDIIELQ
+342 ELGYRADIIELQ
-354 LAHTQSNTVRV
+354 LAHSKSNTVRAA
-365 VYNRNEHLEERRT
+365 YNHSDHIEERRT
-378 MMQDWSDYL
+378 MMQEWSDHL
-387 TTLKGIA
+387 AKLKDITPSLSLDNATTIDE
-394 PSTNNS
+394 
-400 NSVNNTM
+400 TM
-407 EQYRKSKRKTFSR
+407 EQYRKSKRKT
-420 LTI
+420 I

>member
-1 MFNDIQV
+1 MLDDTQV
-8 GNLRPK
+8 RNLRPK
-14 DKLYRVSDS
+14 HKLYRVSDS

-46 KATMMSLGTYPEVS
+46 KATMMALGAYLEVS

-81 KFTKIYNYRDNPD
+81 KRPKIDNYRDNPD

-100 MFFNWLNNKKEEW
+100 MFFNWLNNKKDEW
-113 TTGYAEDIL
+113 TPGYAEDTL

-142 SPDMLKLL
+142 SPIMLKLL

-157 FLDTLQKVKG
+157 LLDTLQKVKS

-202 HATITDPHEIG
+202 HATITDPKEIG
-213 LLLNML
+213 LLLHML

-237 VFLKPGELT
+237 VFLRPGELT
-246 GLLWNEVDFHTRLI
+246 GLLWSEVDFHARLI
-260 RINANRMKTK
+260 RINAERMKMK
-270 KVHFVPMSIQVLATL
+270 KVHLVPMSNQVLITL

-304 RNASITTN
+304 KNASITTN

-331 GFRSMA
+331 GFRHMA
-337 STRLN
+337 SIRLN
-342 ELGYRVDIIELQ
+342 ELGYRADIIELQ
-354 LAHTQSNTVRV
+354 LAHTKSNTVKAA
-365 VYNRNEHLEERRT
+365 YNHSDHIEERRT
-378 MMQDWSDYL
+378 MMQEWSDHL
-387 TTLKGIA
+387 AKLKDITPSLSLDNATTIDE
-394 PSTNNS
+394 
-400 NSVNNTM
+400 TM
-407 EQYRKSKRKTFSR
+407 EQYRKSKRKT
-420 LTI
+420 I

>member
-1 MFNDIQV
+1 MLNDTQV
-8 GNLRPK
+8 RNLRPK
-14 DKLYRVSDS
+14 HKLYRVSDS

-46 KATMMSLGTYPEVS
+46 KATMMALGTYLEVS

-71 KQLLKQGLNP
+71 KQLLKQGINP
-81 KFTKIYNYRDNPD
+81 KFPKINSYRDNPD

-100 MFFNWLNNKKEEW
+100 MFLNWLNNKKDEW
-113 TTGYAEDIL
+113 TPGYAEDTV

-137 IDEIS
+137 IDQIN
-142 SPDMLKLL
+142 SPIMLKLL

-157 FLDTLQKVKG
+157 LLDTLQKVKG

-202 HATITDPHEIG
+202 HATITDPKEIG

-219 DKHIGS
+219 DQHIGS

-237 VFLKPGELT
+237 VFLRPGELT
-246 GLLWNEVDFHTRLI
+246 GLLWSEVDFHARLI
-260 RINANRMKTK
+260 RINAERMKMK
-270 KVHFVPMSIQVLATL
+270 KVHLVPMSYQVLTTL

-304 RNASITTN
+304 KNASITTN

-331 GFRSMA
+331 GFRHMA
-337 STRLN
+337 SIRLN
-342 ELGYRVDIIELQ
+342 ELGYRADIIELQ
-354 LAHTQSNTVRV
+354 LAHTKSNTVKAA
-365 VYNRNEHLEERRT
+365 YNHSDHIEERRT
-378 MMQDWSDYL
+378 MMQEWSDHL
-387 TTLKGIA
+387 AKLKDTT
-394 PSTNNS
+394 PSLSKATTIDE
-400 NSVNNTM
+400 TM
-407 EQYRKSKRKTFSR
+407 EQYRKSKRKT
-420 LTI
+420 I

>member
-1 MFNDIQV
+1 MLNDAQV
-8 GNLRPK
+8 RNFTLR

-60 LLDARQARDRN
+60 LLDARQSRDRN
-71 KQLLKQGLNP
+71 KQLLKKGLNP
-81 KFTKIYNYRDNPD
+81 KIKKINNYSDNPD

-100 MFFNWLNNKKEEW
+100 MFFNWFNNKKDYW
-113 TTGYAEDIL
+113 TPGYAEDTL
-122 QRANSYLLPIIGKMP
+122 QRANLYLLPIIGKTP
-137 IDEIS
+137 IDEIKP
-142 SPDMLKLL
+142 PDMLKLL
-150 LEIQDKG
+150 LEIQEKG
-157 FLDTLQKVKG
+157 LLDTLQKVKG

-187 RDLPNDIFKKKPIKH
+187 RDLPNDVFKRKPKKQ
-202 HATITDPHEIG
+202 HATITDPKDIG

-219 DKHIGS
+219 ENHIGS

-237 VFLKPGELT
+237 VFLRPGELT
-246 GLLWNEVDFHTRLI
+246 GLLWSEVDFHARLI
-260 RINANRMKTK
+260 SINAERMKMK
-270 KVHFVPMSIQVLATL
+270 KVHLVPMSNQVLITL

-291 DTGSDYVFPTPRN
+291 DTGSNYVFPTPRN
-304 RNASITTN
+304 KNASITTN

-331 GFRSMA
+331 GFRLMA

-342 ELGYRVDIIELQ
+342 ELGYRPDIIELQ
-354 LAHTQSNTVRV
+354 LGHTKSNTLRLDH
-365 VYNRNEHLEERRT
+365 NHEDNLEERRT
-378 MMQDWSDYL
+378 MMQEWSDYL
-387 TTLKGIA
+387 EKLKDATPSLSLSSATT
-394 PSTNNS
+394 SS
-400 NSVNNTM
+400 DTM
-407 EQYRKSKRKTFSR
+407 EQYRQSKRKTF
-420 LTI
+420 